1 MKKYEKILFR
11 AFYLFIGSL
20 FFIGYWYFVEEY
32 MSYSAIKFP
41 MIVLTTYLFVSLPI
55 FPFSVDR
62 MEFKDDY
69 GIRIHRIILPVL
81 YILSPVILIYDI
93 LKNKNWRC

>member
-32 MSYSAIKFP
+32 MSYSATK
-41 MIVLTTYLFVSLPI
+41 